1 MLPPS
6 YLDAMPD
13 AFVQLAQQVED
24 EILQDVARRIGKM
37 GTLTETADWQLWR
50 YQQTEAVRENVV
62 KLLAKYSGKSE
73 ATIRRLLKEA
83 ATEAMER
90 EDSIYYHY
98 NLEPTPFEESAALN
112 NLLNAGARQTCGT
125 WRNLTATTANTVSG
139 AFERTLDVAWGK
151 VATGAFDYKTAV
163 KQAVD
168 SLADDMPEITY
179 PSGHTDTLEVAA
191 RRAVLTGVNQTAG
204 KLQEA
209 RMDEMNVEFVETSA
223 HGGARPSHAEWQG
236 RRFHR
241 GGAVDYL
248 GKHYPDFEQATGY
261 GTGAGLCGWNCRHTF
276 FAVFPELGDPPT
288 WTEESLQEL
297 NARNIEYNGKL
308 YTQYEVNQMQRARE
322 RNVRKWKKRYL
333 AESAAGSDTTDS
345 AVRLRTAREELKNF
359 VSTTGGR
366 LDSSR
371 TSTAKFGRSQSSK
384 ASAQSVRYFK
394 DWSSSIGLRSP
405 ESLAEYYDIK
415 YNKKEQWPVLR
426 RDIDTLTDISK
437 KDWTDEFKA
446 KAVDTFYNFK
456 SAGVEISDHGVSRF
470 LLRSKGSKGF
480 EPFTADDIILQMRRQ
495 PNYIQEDGRKVRFYD
510 GRAIICNEEGVIIS
524 IVPRKNAKSDWR
536 EYIESL
542 E

>member
-168 SLADDMPEITY
+168 SLADEMPEITY
-179 PSGHTDTLEVAA
+179 PSGHTDSLEVAA
-191 RRAVLTGVNQTAG
+191 RRAVLTGVNQTAC

-345 AVRLRTAREELKNF
+345 AVRLKAARQSLSEFAKA
-359 VSTTGGR
+359 TGGR
-366 LDSSR
+366 VDSAR
-371 TSTAKFGRSQSSK
+371 TSVHGFGRSASSK
-384 ASAQSVRYFK
+384 AAWAVRH
-394 DWSSSIGLRSP
+394 
-405 ESLAEYYDIK
+405 
-415 YNKKEQWPVLR
+415 N
-426 RDIDTLTDISK
+426 TLTNTAGQTIIKVSK
-437 KDWTDEFKA
+437 SNITGPRNGITQKTNA
-446 KAVDTFYNFK
+446 KGGID
-456 SAGVEISDHGVSRF
+456 R
-470 LLRSKGSKGF
+470 
-480 EPFTADDIILQMRRQ
+480 
-495 PNYIQEDGRKVRFYD
+495 NYYGPDGRQTKQISNNGHGHKVEEALGKHGEHAHDYIFD
-510 GRAIICNEEGVIIS
+510 AEGHLCGRPSRELTDAE
-524 IVPRKNAKSDWR
+524 RKENSD
-536 EYIESL
+536 IL
-542 E
+542 

>member
-90 EDSIYYHY
+90 EDAIYYHY
-98 NLEPTPFEESAALN
+98 NIEPTPFEESAALN

-168 SLADDMPEITY
+168 SLADEMPEITY
-179 PSGHTDTLEVAA
+179 PSGHTDSLEVAA

-261 GTGAGLCGWNCRHTF
+261 RTGAGLCGWNCRHTF

>member
-90 EDSIYYHY
+90 EDAIYYHY

-168 SLADDMPEITY
+168 SLADEMPEITY
-179 PSGHTDTLEVAA
+179 PSGHTDSLEVAA

-209 RMDEMNVEFVETSA
+209 RMDEMNVEFVEASA

-345 AVRLRTAREELKNF
+345 AMRLKAARQSLSEFAKA
-359 VSTTGGR
+359 TGGR
-366 LDSSR
+366 VDSAR
-371 TSTAKFGRSQSSK
+371 TSVHGFGRSASSK
-384 ASAQSVRYFK
+384 AAWAVRH
-394 DWSSSIGLRSP
+394 
-405 ESLAEYYDIK
+405 
-415 YNKKEQWPVLR
+415 N
-426 RDIDTLTDISK
+426 TLTNTAGQTIIKVSK
-437 KDWTDEFKA
+437 SNITGPRNGITQKTNA
-446 KAVDTFYNFK
+446 KGGID
-456 SAGVEISDHGVSRF
+456 R
-470 LLRSKGSKGF
+470 
-480 EPFTADDIILQMRRQ
+480 
-495 PNYIQEDGRKVRFYD
+495 NYYGPDGRQTKQISNNGHGHKVEEALGKHGEHAHDYIFD
-510 GRAIICNEEGVIIS
+510 AEGHLCGRPSRELTDAE
-524 IVPRKNAKSDWR
+524 RKENSD
-536 EYIESL
+536 IL
-542 E
+542 

>member
-1 MLPPS
+1 MDPRP
-6 YLDAMPD
+6 
-13 AFVQLAQQVED
+13 
-24 EILQDVARRIGKM
+24 
-37 GTLTETADWQLWR
+37 
-50 YQQTEAVRENVV
+50 
-62 KLLAKYSGKSE
+62 
-73 ATIRRLLKEA
+73 
-83 ATEAMER
+83 
-90 EDSIYYHY
+90 
-98 NLEPTPFEESAALN
+98 
-112 NLLNAGARQTCGT
+112 AG
-125 WRNLTATTANTVSG
+125 
-139 AFERTLDVAWGK
+139 
-151 VATGAFDYKTAV
+151 
-163 KQAVD
+163 
-168 SLADDMPEITY
+168 
-179 PSGHTDTLEVAA
+179 
-191 RRAVLTGVNQTAG
+191 
-204 KLQEA
+204 
-209 RMDEMNVEFVETSA
+209 
-223 HGGARPSHAEWQG
+223 
-236 RRFHR
+236 
-241 GGAVDYL
+241 
-248 GKHYPDFEQATGY
+248 
-261 GTGAGLCGWNCRHTF
+261 
-276 FAVFPELGDPPT
+276 
-288 WTEESLQEL
+288 EL

-480 EPFTADDIILQMRRQ
+480 VPFTAR
-495 PNYIQEDGRKVRFYD
+495 
-510 GRAIICNEEGVIIS
+510 
-524 IVPRKNAKSDWR
+524 
-536 EYIESL
+536 
-542 E
+542 

>member
-90 EDSIYYHY
+90 EDAIYYHY

-168 SLADDMPEITY
+168 SLADEMPEITY
-179 PSGHTDTLEVAA
+179 PSGHTDSLEVAA

-241 GGAVDYL
+241 GGAVDYK
-248 GKHYPDFEQATGY
+248 GKHYPDFEAATGY

-345 AVRLRTAREELKNF
+345 AMRLKAARQSLSEFAKA
-359 VSTTGGR
+359 TGGR
-366 LDSSR
+366 VDSAR
-371 TSTAKFGRSQSSK
+371 TSVHGFGRSASSK
-384 ASAQSVRYFK
+384 AAWAVRH
-394 DWSSSIGLRSP
+394 
-405 ESLAEYYDIK
+405 
-415 YNKKEQWPVLR
+415 N
-426 RDIDTLTDISK
+426 TLTNTAGQTIIKVSK
-437 KDWTDEFKA
+437 SNITGPRNGITQKTNA
-446 KAVDTFYNFK
+446 KGGID
-456 SAGVEISDHGVSRF
+456 R
-470 LLRSKGSKGF
+470 
-480 EPFTADDIILQMRRQ
+480 
-495 PNYIQEDGRKVRFYD
+495 NYYGPDGRQTKQISNNGHGHKVEEALGKHGEHAHDYIFD
-510 GRAIICNEEGVIIS
+510 AEGHLCGRPSRELTDAE
-524 IVPRKNAKSDWR
+524 RKENSD
-536 EYIESL
+536 IL
-542 E
+542 